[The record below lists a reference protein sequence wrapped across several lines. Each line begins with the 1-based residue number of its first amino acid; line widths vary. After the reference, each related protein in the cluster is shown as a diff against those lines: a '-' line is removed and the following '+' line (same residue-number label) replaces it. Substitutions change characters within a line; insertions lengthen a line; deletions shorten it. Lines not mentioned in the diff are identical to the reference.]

1 MFLLKRLLAHKYPK
15 QIKIPPVPS
24 PVEVRGPPIT
34 PQLLQRQRWSNF
46 VNHKIVARG
55 IADDNRRSQEEAE
68 SEIDKNGNNVEH
80 TSFETESGL
89 IDDNQN
95 VNNDDNVPPKPN
107 ILKTLSIIMKV
118 ILLRISMIH
127 EESCKLKNESLK
139 DLIENN
145 CYCTSTLPAKQIHE
159 FKK

>member
-24 PVEVRGPPIT
+24 PVEVSGPPIT

-68 SEIDKNGNNVEH
+68 SQIDKNCNNVEH
-80 TSFETESGL
+80 TSFETKSRV
-89 IDDNQN
+89 IDDIKIF
-95 VNNDDNVPPKPN
+95 NNDDNVPPKPN
-107 ILKTLSIIMKV
+107 ILKTLSIIMKS
-118 ILLRISMIH
+118 ILLRISMIQW
-127 EESCKLKNESLK
+127 KNPVNLKRNL
-139 DLIENN
+139 
-145 CYCTSTLPAKQIHE
+145 
-159 FKK
+159 

>member
-46 VNHKIVARG
+46 VNRKIVARG

-68 SEIDKNGNNVEH
+68 SQIDKNCNNVEH
-80 TSFETESGL
+80 TSFETKSRV
-89 IDDNQN
+89 IDDIKMF
-95 VNNDDNVPPKPN
+95 NNDDNVPPKPN
-107 ILKTLSIIMKV
+107 ILKTLSIIMKS
-118 ILLRISMIH
+118 ILLRISMIQW
-127 EESCKLKNESLK
+127 KNPVNLKRNL
-139 DLIENN
+139 
-145 CYCTSTLPAKQIHE
+145 
-159 FKK
+159 

>member
-68 SEIDKNGNNVEH
+68 SQIDKNCNNVEH
-80 TSFETESGL
+80 TSFETESRV
-89 IDDNQN
+89 IDDI
-95 VNNDDNVPPKPN
+95 KMTIMFLPN
-107 ILKTLSIIMKV
+107 LT
-118 ILLRISMIH
+118 
-127 EESCKLKNESLK
+127 
-139 DLIENN
+139 
-145 CYCTSTLPAKQIHE
+145 Y
-159 FKK
+159 

>member
-15 QIKIPPVPS
+15 QSKIPPVPS

-68 SEIDKNGNNVEH
+68 SQIDKNCNNVEH
-80 TSFETESGL
+80 TSFETKSRV
-89 IDDNQN
+89 IDDIKIF
-95 VNNDDNVPPKPN
+95 NNDDNVPPKPN
-107 ILKTLSIIMKV
+107 ILKTLSIIMK
-118 ILLRISMIH
+118 
-127 EESCKLKNESLK
+127 
-139 DLIENN
+139 
-145 CYCTSTLPAKQIHE
+145 YC
-159 FKK
+159 

>member
-68 SEIDKNGNNVEH
+68 SQIDKNCNNVEH
-80 TSFETESGL
+80 TSFETESGV
-89 IDDNQN
+89 IDDNKIFN
-95 VNNDDNVPPKPN
+95 DDDNVPPKPN
-107 ILKTLSIIMKV
+107 IIEEIFHNNESDPVEDLDD
-118 ILLRISMIH
+118 SM
-127 EESCKLKNESLK
+127 EESNLKRNL
-139 DLIENN
+139 
-145 CYCTSTLPAKQIHE
+145 
-159 FKK
+159 

>member
-46 VNHKIVARG
+46 LNHKIVERG

-68 SEIDKNGNNVEH
+68 SEVDKNGNNVEH
-80 TSFETESGL
+80 TSFVTESGV

-95 VNNDDNVPPKPN
+95 FNNDDNVPPKPN
-107 ILKTLSIIMKV
+107 IIEDIIHNNESKPV
-118 ILLRISMIH
+118 EDLDGSM
-127 EESCKLKNESLK
+127 EESSKLKKESLK
-139 DLIENN
+139 DLIENIG
-145 CYCTSTLPAKQIHE
+145 TSTLPANQIHE
-159 FKK
+159 LKK

>member
-1 MFLLKRLLAHKYPK
+1 MDPFKDLSTDMENSKPTVLLKILQMFLLKRLLAHKYPK

-68 SEIDKNGNNVEH
+68 SQIDK
-80 TSFETESGL
+80 
-89 IDDNQN
+89 
-95 VNNDDNVPPKPN
+95 
-107 ILKTLSIIMKV
+107 
-118 ILLRISMIH
+118 
-127 EESCKLKNESLK
+127 KLQQ
-139 DLIENN
+139 
-145 CYCTSTLPAKQIHE
+145 CRTY
-159 FKK
+159 FF